1 MKKLFVKFVP
11 IWIFTLCSCLTIFAQ
26 TEFSKNIVDTTKQW
40 NIVQSCFASGAGT
53 HAYRITGEDTII
65 NSKIY
70 NRIQW
75 SFDYDTVFHEWK
87 NWHGIDWIREEDNK
101 VFVYTEAYL
110 YNEDKGEFSQDD
122 SKEYLL
128 YDFSLQSGDSISL
141 CRETIFDDG
150 DCCGGK
156 FYVLSTDSIEIGS
169 IKCKKMFLSRYLDD
183 EYVEEIWIEGI
194 GSDRGFLESAI
205 YMLECGRHLLCVE
218 QNGEAVYY
226 NDSDYEEYKNTCYV
240 HVSLEDVDN
249 TSIKIYPTLVKDN
262 IYVVSDNNK
271 PMNVS
276 FVNISGHIVKTIRT
290 KGSKEIDISSL
301 SSGAYNVLINNTYS
315 KKIIK
320 L

>member
-1 MKKLFVKFVP
+1 MKKLINFVSILIFV
-11 IWIFTLCSCLTIFAQ
+11 LCSVLNIFAQ
-26 TEFSKNIVDTTKQW
+26 TEFSRNIVDTTKQW

-53 HAYRITGEDTII
+53 HAYRIISEDTII

-70 NRIQW
+70 NRIQR
-75 SFDYDTVFHEWK
+75 SFDYDTMFHEWE

-101 VFVYTEAYL
+101 VFVYTEAFL
-110 YNEDKGEFSQDD
+110 YNEDEGEFSQDD

-141 CRETIFDDG
+141 YREDNFDAG
-150 DCCGGK
+150 ACFGGK
-156 FYVLSTDSIEIGS
+156 FYVLSTDSIGIGC
-169 IKCKKMFLSRYLDD
+169 IKCKRLFLSRYLDD
-183 EYVEEIWIEGI
+183 EYVDEIWIEGI
-194 GSDRGFLESAI
+194 GSNKGFLESAL
-205 YMLECGRHLLCVE
+205 YMTECSRYLLCVE

-226 NDSDYEEYKNTCYV
+226 NDSDYGEYKNTCYV

-271 PMNVS
+271 TMDIS

-301 SSGAYNVLINNTYS
+301 PSGIYNVIINNTHS
-315 KKIIK
+315 QKIIK